1 MALDEVLRDSLI
13 NLRPGVLDNEAQVKL
28 TVIQPVLNELGWR
41 ATNPAE
47 FKSEFSVDNRWVD
60 YALGLRLAT
69 PSPSPLVFV
78 EAKDVGRADTKGEE
92 QLFSYAA
99 NRGIPLLVLTDGK
112 VWNFYL
118 SMAPGLPPDRRFYRI
133 ELTQEQLI
141 PDYVEMFRRY
151 LQRDN
156 VVSGRARLD
165 AEETLRITKESEL
178 ARDQISP
185 CWNALLTEP
194 SPILRDA
201 LVEAV
206 EKQCGIKPA
215 SEDVNEFLQSLRL
228 TSTPSAR
235 SSPEIP
241 PLLSPRTDTSGG
253 RSRSNKPDKQPGRT
267 GKIVGYVLDGQQF
280 PSRSGIR
287 VLQEILIEFDR
298 RDFSFMERFAL
309 ETGTARRNVVAR
321 NRDSLYISAPHLIDQ
336 SQEIGNGWWL
346 TTKINAAS
354 IRDCIE
360 TACRLAGVRFGS
372 QLTLIERQDTRTM

>member
-13 NLRPGVLDNEAQVKL
+13 NLRPGVLDNEGQVKL

-47 FKSEFSVDNRWVD
+47 FKSEFPVDNRWVD

-118 SMAPGLPPDRRFYRI
+118 SMAPGLPPDRRFYQI
-133 ELTQEQLI
+133 ELTQEQMI
-141 PDYVEMFRRY
+141 PDYAELFRRY

-165 AEETLRITKESEL
+165 AEEQLRITKEIEL
-178 ARDQISP
+178 ARSQISP
-185 CWNALLTEP
+185 CWNALLNEP

-206 EKQCGIKPA
+206 EKQCGIRP
-215 SEDVNEFLQSLRL
+215 ELDDVQKFLQGL
-228 TSTPSAR
+228 PYDPA
-235 SSPEIP
+235 PV
-241 PLLSPRTDTSGG
+241 PRISVPDKPVAPRQ
-253 RSRSNKPDKQPGRT
+253 RSRNRKAT
-267 GKIVGYVLDGQQF
+267 GKIVGYILDGRKVDA
-280 PSRSGIR
+280 RSGSHALR
-287 VLQEILIEFDR
+287 SILMELDR
-298 RDFSFMERFAL
+298 RDASFLERFAA
-309 ETGTARRNVVAR
+309 ETRTSDRNLVAR
-321 NRDSLYISAPHLIDQ
+321 SRDDLYIATPHLKEQHSLLLD
-336 SQEIGNGWWL
+336 NGWWFGTNL
-346 TTKINAAS
+346 SLPQIKGH
-354 IRDCIE
+354 IE
-360 TACRLAGVRFGS
+360 TACRLAGVQFGS
-372 QLTLIERQDTRTM
+372 QLTLIERQDTRTK